1 MPTTQNW
8 LITGASGQL
17 GGHLVCE
24 LLRRDADARIHAVVA
39 PTNGTGHIAGVEL
52 VRLELRDEA
61 AIRATLRAVRP
72 THILHAGAMTAVAD
86 AYHDP
91 AGAQRINIDATRAIA
106 QEAASLGARLVF
118 TSTDMVFGGDRAPYR
133 EDDPPAPLS
142 TYGRTKAA
150 AEPFVRACPRGL
162 VVRAPLMYG
171 FPVTPRNTTF
181 VQQIAALREGRLQRM
196 FMDEFRTV
204 AWLVDVARAL
214 LVLAESDVT
223 GTIHVAGPE
232 RLSRLQMV
240 ERYAECLGVAA
251 VIEPISRLS
260 IPTPEPRPADLS
272 LDGSR
277 FAVSFPAFA
286 PGPIR
291 KEAFAAESASP

>member
-1 MPTTQNW
+1 MNGKW

-17 GGHLVCE
+17 GGHVIRE

-39 PTNGTGHIAGVEL
+39 PSNGAGHIAGVEL
-52 VRLELRDEA
+52 VRLDLREEP
-61 AIRATLRAVRP
+61 AIRDTLRAVRP
-72 THILHAGAMTAVAD
+72 TIIVHAGAMTAVAD
-86 AYHDP
+86 AYNDP
-91 AGAQRINIDATRAIA
+91 AGAQRVNVDATRVIA
-106 QEAASLGARLVF
+106 EQAVALGARLVF

-142 TYGRTKAA
+142 TYGRSKAA
-150 AEPFVRACPRGL
+150 AEPFVRAAPRGL

-171 FPVTPRNTTF
+171 FPLTPRNTTF
-181 VQQIAALREGRLQRM
+181 GQQVAALREGRLQRM
-196 FMDEFRTV
+196 FTDEYRTV
-204 AWLVDVARAL
+204 AWLADVARAL
-214 LVLAESDVT
+214 LVLATSDLT
-223 GTIHVAGPE
+223 GTVHIAGPE

-240 ERYAECLGVAA
+240 ERYAACLGVAP

-260 IPTPEPRPADLS
+260 ILTPEPRPADLS

-277 FAVSFPAFA
+277 FAAMFPAFA

-291 KEAFAAESASP
+291 AEAFATE